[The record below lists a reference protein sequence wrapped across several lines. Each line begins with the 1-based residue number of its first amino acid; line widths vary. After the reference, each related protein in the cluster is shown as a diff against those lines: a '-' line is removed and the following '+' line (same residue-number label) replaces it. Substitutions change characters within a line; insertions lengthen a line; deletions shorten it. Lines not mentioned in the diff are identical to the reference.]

1 MATNLALDDSLIE
14 EARQLGGLRT
24 KKDVVTQA
32 LQEYVQRRKQLKL
45 LELFGAVDYDD
56 DYDPKAQRAVK
67 RAAPHLTTPE

>member
-1 MATNLALDDSLIE
+1 MTTNLALDDKLIE

-45 LELFGAVDYDD
+45 LELFGTVEYNDD
-56 DYDPKAQRAVK
+56 HDHKTQRSVVRTSASV
-67 RAAPHLTTPE
+67 

>member
-1 MATNLALDDSLIE
+1 MATNLALDDTLIE

-45 LELFGAVDYDD
+45 LELFGAVEYDD
-56 DYDPKAQRAVK
+56 DYDPKAQRTVA
-67 RAAPHLTTPE
+67 RATTISTTPV